1 MSVYSNMALAEV
13 AKEQNV
19 SGSAAQFMI
28 EAHRL
33 DLSLFNAVIECDFL
47 DAMGK
52 AGLIA
57 FTEADQETSKSVRK
71 DGIISKI
78 KTLIEKAVAFVMGK
92 LSDLKNAVTGL
103 IDKDK
108 TMYVKFE
115 KEITVEKIKGC
126 PVKGDVPNIEAFGK
140 LQEKLET
147 AYFFTAARKIDAAAD
162 AAAVDA
168 IVADTKKNVE
178 ELIAEISGK
187 DAMKKF
193 FNTEDKP
200 VVEKMDDT
208 DIQTMKATI
217 KSGYKNNVRL
227 FEVMA
232 NAAKKELDITKKE
245 IERDK
250 KDEKDE
256 LAIAKLN
263 GKAACVSVLI
273 NYVTKYTAFGSAAVK
288 EMIKTYRRIFAQ
300 LGIYATKGAK
310 DNSEAAKEEAQ
321 TEAFATAMFSDAVVE
336 EAFEL

>member
-78 KTLIEKAVAFVMGK
+78 KALIEKAVAFVMSK

-115 KEITVEKIKGC
+115 KEITAEKIKGC
-126 PVKGDVPNIEAFGK
+126 PVKGDVPNVEAFRK
-140 LQEKLET
+140 LQENLTVDFHTVAGE
-147 AYFFTAARKIDAAAD
+147 IDAAAD

-168 IVADTKKNVE
+168 IVADTKKIVE
-178 ELIAEISGK
+178 ELIAKISGK

-200 VVEKMDDT
+200 VVEKMDDE
-208 DIQTMKATI
+208 DIQTMKAAI
-217 KSGYKNNVRL
+217 KSGYKSNVRV
-227 FEVMA
+227 FEVLA

-310 DNSEAAKEEAQ
+310 DNSEAAKEETQ
-321 TEAFATAMFSDAVVE
+321 TEAYATAMFSDAVVE

>member
-115 KEITVEKIKGC
+115 KEITAEKIKGC
-126 PVKGDVPNIEAFGK
+126 PVKGDVPDIKAFRK
-140 LQEKLET
+140 LQENLKTVDFLT
-147 AYFFTAARKIDAAAD
+147 VAGAIDAAAD

-168 IVADTKKNVE
+168 IVADTKKIVE
-178 ELIAEISGK
+178 EVIAKISGK
-187 DAMKKF
+187 DAMEKF
-193 FNTEDKP
+193 FDTEDKP
-200 VVEKMDDT
+200 VVEKMDDE

-217 KSGYKNNVRL
+217 KSGYKNNVRV
-227 FEVMA
+227 FEVLA
-232 NAAKKELDITKKE
+232 NSAKKELDITKKE

-288 EMIKTYRRIFAQ
+288 EMIKAYRRIFAQ

-310 DNSEAAKEEAQ
+310 DNSEAAKEETQ
-321 TEAFATAMFSDAVVE
+321 TEAYVTAMFSDAVVE